1 MVLRNVAR
9 NLLLNLESPVLA
21 SIWQTLIQLVEDGVA
36 AWPAGSVESDEALLA
51 SSTTLRP
58 NQRLAIEFRLSQ
70 RRLARILLQ
79 LYQERADELLVK
91 AWGSP
96 PTSPK
101 GAPKTQNGAQANGTH
116 VNGKATNGSGAK
128 PKKSANGTAKD
139 RASVPQSDY

>member
-1 MVLRNVAR
+1 MAR

-70 RRLARILLQ
+70 RRLARVLLQ
-79 LYQERADELLVK
+79 LYQERADALLAK

-101 GAPKTQNGAQANGTH
+101 CAPKAPNGAQANGA
-116 VNGKATNGSGAK
+116 GE
-128 PKKSANGTAKD
+128 
-139 RASVPQSDY
+139 